1 MHAAKGCADSE
12 RERERRERESA
23 RERARERERARGARA
38 RERES
43 ERQGNTFACMQ
54 RMCFYSHAMLRMC
67 EFIDLNIGMDV
78 VKLCAL
84 QKAPAVM

>member
-1 MHAAKGCADSE
+1 MQPKDVLIPRESE
-12 RERERRERESA
+12 REERERA
-23 RERARERERARGARA
+23 RARERERESEREE